1 MSAGTPTPQ
10 TLTYADIVEVD
21 LASNNVN
28 FADVEDYGHR
38 VVIHVLRSGI
48 NNFLGWERLVNT
60 DRPKAKIL
68 TAGETDFKAQIKAA
82 IGRGFQDIDGVTT
95 GLHFGSTHFDTNPD
109 TRKRAV
115 DPEGFTR
122 SANDIPLCFILY
134 KLYGKSTA
142 DTLGKI
148 FNLEDSHGMLTNDA
162 VANAITDA
170 FKGLFDTETNTT
182 GTAKSVDTMFRDL
195 LAADPYRF
203 FDASGVPQAGIFET
217 NADSAGSGS
226 WNLTVDDIIEVKL
239 KLVFNSNVTRRGVAG
254 REHNLTATDADA
266 LQENQQTVIEP
277 NDFFYVRLQL
287 KCKNDGPELAV
298 L

>member
-10 TLTYADIVEVD
+10 LLTYADVVEVD

-38 VVIHVLRSGI
+38 VVVNVLRSGV
-48 NNFLGWERLVNT
+48 NNFLGWERLVDT

-68 TAGETDFKAQIKAA
+68 TAGETDFKAQIVAA
-82 IGRGFQDIDGVTT
+82 IERGFIDVDGVTT
-95 GLHFGSTHFDTNPD
+95 GLHFGSTHLDTNNTD
-109 TRKRAV
+109 TRLRNSGAN
-115 DPEGFTR
+115 R

-142 DTLGKI
+142 TTLGKI
-148 FNLEDSHGMLTNDA
+148 FNLEDAHNMLTNAA
-162 VANAITDA
+162 VADAITDS
-170 FKGLFDTETNTT
+170 FKGLFDATPNTT
-182 GTAKSVDTMFRDL
+182 GTAASVDTMFRDL

-203 FDASGVPQAGIFET
+203 FNAQGIPNAGIFET
-217 NADSAGSGS
+217 NADTAGSGS
-226 WNLTVDDIIEVKL
+226 WNLTADDIIEVKL
-239 KLVFNSNVTRRGVAG
+239 KLIFNSNITRRGVAG

-266 LQENQQTVIEP
+266 TQENQQTVIEP

-287 KCKNDGPELAV
+287 KLKEEADLAQ